1 MEMREI
7 ILVAMCLAIGPLMLI
22 SDGGIETDYRLRA
35 AVLEPISEKTS
46 LDICRNKV
54 KVYQYC
60 RHHILKDDIDITFRY
75 RFFNTEPVSPRGIQ
89 YLKSAETGEVTTNIG
104 LKYFWHR
111 IFFIALLTLA
121 GLINA
126 GYEIWKYFSGVRRA
140 NASLHQ
146 QKRQTP
152 PRPNRPASGQNSFG
166 KRHGGLY

>member
-7 ILVAMCLAIGPLMLI
+7 ILVAMCLAIGPLMVT
-22 SDGGIETDYRLRA
+22 SDGGIETDYRLRG

-46 LDICRNKV
+46 LDICRNRV

-60 RHHILKDDIDITFRY
+60 RHHITKDDIDITLRY

-89 YLKSAETGEVTTNIG
+89 YLKSVETGEVTTNIG

-111 IFFIALLTLA
+111 VFFIALLTFA

-126 GYEIWKYFSGVRRA
+126 GYEIWKYYSAVRRA
-140 NASLHQ
+140 NASPRQ

-152 PRPNRPASGQNSFG
+152 PRPTRRAPGQNSFG
-166 KRHGGLY
+166 KRHGSLY

>member
-7 ILVAMCLAIGPLMLI
+7 ILVAMCLAIGPLMVI

-104 LKYFWHR
+104 LNISGTGYF
-111 IFFIALLTLA
+111 LLPYLP
-121 GLINA
+121 
-126 GYEIWKYFSGVRRA
+126 WQ
-140 NASLHQ
+140 AS
-146 QKRQTP
+146 
-152 PRPNRPASGQNSFG
+152 
-166 KRHGGLY
+166 

>member
-7 ILVAMCLAIGPLMLI
+7 ILVAMCLAIGPLMVI

-126 GYEIWKYFSGVRRA
+126 GYVRRA

-152 PRPNRPASGQNSFG
+152 PRPKRPASDQNSFG
-166 KRHGGLY
+166 NREGGLY